1 MNFVIIMND
10 TLRPDYLSAYGNDW
24 VKTPNAEAFAKTAAV
39 FDHAYVGSFPT
50 IPNRTD
56 LFTGRY
62 GEPFHPWLPLAYDEV
77 TLPQLMREN
86 GYVTQLICDTPHLI
100 NGGHNFDYP
109 FCAWDFIRGQ
119 EIDRHVMDSTPVH
132 LPLTDP
138 SKVDAMNTNRSTAQY
153 WRNVRNREKEEDW
166 ATNQTCQAVVDWLQ
180 RNAEHEKFFL
190 WVDAFDPH
198 EPNVPPQHYIDL
210 YDSGYD
216 GDLFLMHVPD
226 PTKLTPAE
234 VRNVTARYA
243 ATVTHVDQCLGRV
256 LQTLDE
262 VGLSDNTCVIWMSDH
277 GTYLAEHG
285 KILTKNCLYD
295 EVARTVL
302 MVRTPDG
309 RAAGQRFDEL
319 VQPADFAP
327 TLLDM
332 ASIEVPE
339 RMQGR
344 SYLPLLE
351 GQPCPVRDVAISAGA
366 ALNIKAHAIRA
377 HDGRWLLI
385 DRPQPEER
393 ELYDTDADPGQ
404 LTNVVSDHPNVVS
417 RLHEAVLEFL
427 RTHEAQP
434 QLVRLYETGDPG
446 DMTGYMRRRPGMESY
461 RMYVVN
467 LWNSEVVP
475 EDG

>member
-10 TLRPDYLSAYGNDW
+10 TLRPDYLSAYGNGW

-62 GEPFHPWLPLAYDEV
+62 GEPFHPWLPLAYEEV

-119 EIDRHVMDSTPVH
+119 EIDRHVMDSRPVE

-138 SKVDAMNTNRSTAQY
+138 AKVDAMNTNRSTAQY

-180 RNAEHEKFFL
+180 RNAEHEQFFL

-198 EPNVPPQHYIDL
+198 EPNVPPQQYIDL
-210 YDSGYD
+210 YESDYD

-226 PTKLTPAE
+226 PSKLTPAE
-234 VRNVTARYA
+234 IRNVVARYA
-243 ATVTHVDQCLGRV
+243 ASVTHVDDCLGRI
-256 LQTLDE
+256 LKTLDE
-262 VGLSDNTCVIWMSDH
+262 LGLSDNTCVIWMSDH
-277 GTYLAEHG
+277 GTYLDEHG

-302 MVRTPDG
+302 MIRAPDG
-309 RAAGQRFDEL
+309 KAAGQSFDER

-332 ASIEVPE
+332 AGIGTPE

-351 GQPCPVRDVAISAGA
+351 GQSCPVRDVAVSAGA

-377 HDGRWLLI
+377 HDEQWLLI
-385 DRPQPEER
+385 DRPQSDER
-393 ELYDTDADPGQ
+393 ELYDTHADPGQ
-404 LTNVVSDHPNVVS
+404 LTNVSTTIP
-417 RLHEAVLEFL
+417 
-427 RTHEAQP
+427 T
-434 QLVRLYETGDPG
+434 
-446 DMTGYMRRRPGMESY
+446 
-461 RMYVVN
+461 
-467 LWNSEVVP
+467 
-475 EDG
+475 